1 VNDIYIYQDLK
12 LEEKAQIEFC
22 PWIEKKKDLWSVVV
36 ASASAQPKPRLQDWD
51 DGGEEKGEQ
60 RGKVQSAKC
69 KVQSAKFYS
78 KTLLLCYSLVS
89 LEQIELLQ
97 YQVAFNV
104 VWVALVVVNIFS
116 TEGVATS
123 ADKILTKLWL
133 FKMMEMA

>member
-69 KVQSAKFYS
+69 KLQSSIRRLY
-78 KTLLLCYSLVS
+78 CYV
-89 LEQIELLQ
+89 I
-97 YQVAFNV
+97 V
-104 VWVALVVVNIFS
+104 
-116 TEGVATS
+116 
-123 ADKILTKLWL
+123 
-133 FKMMEMA
+133 